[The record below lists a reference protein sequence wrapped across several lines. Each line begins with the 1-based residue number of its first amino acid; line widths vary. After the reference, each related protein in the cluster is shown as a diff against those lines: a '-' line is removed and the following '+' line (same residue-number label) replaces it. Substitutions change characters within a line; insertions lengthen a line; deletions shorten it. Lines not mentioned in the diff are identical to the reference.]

1 MSVIQPAM
9 YKIEEETDERLV
21 LRGKKIFHIL
31 GGAFLV
37 IMGGIFV
44 FASTTVN
51 NKASAGAI
59 ALAILGMLILLAGI
73 ALVSVGTVKKNRI
86 IFDQNVRVANFGVW
100 PRSLQAI
107 IPYDS
112 IDSIDIEIIEKISH
126 DSQRH
131 RDERYVVY
139 QVNIVEKSSNKRKID
154 ESTNVDKML
163 KLATK
168 VAQRCGV
175 PFKGTTQ

>member
-1 MSVIQPAM
+1 M
-9 YKIEEETDERLV
+9 YKIEEETADRLV

-44 FASTTVN
+44 YASTTVK
-51 NKASAGAI
+51 NKASAGAV
-59 ALAILGMLILLAGI
+59 AVLILGMLILVGGI
-73 ALVSVGTVKKNRI
+73 ALVRVGLVKKNRI
-86 IFDQNVRVANFGVW
+86 IFDQNVRVVNFSVW

-107 IPYDS
+107 VPFDS
-112 IDSIDIEIIEKISH
+112 IDSVDMEIVEKIH
-126 DSQRH
+126 QRTSSEGQRR
-131 RDERYVVY
+131 RDEKFHVY
-139 QVNIVEKSSNKRKID
+139 QVNLVEKIGNKRKID
-154 ESTNVDKML
+154 ESTNVDNML